1 LNATVESVLRKIV
14 PVSFRRFG
22 WDVMQRLKQWPPRGA
37 VRFGSLRRVKPIG
50 ADWGFSRGLPVD
62 RWYIERFLLAH
73 STDICGRVL
82 EIDTDYYTKKFGGE
96 RVTHGDLLHINEMRP
111 GVTMVGDLTSADHLP
126 SDVFD
131 CIVITQTLNLI
142 FDARAA
148 VATVHRMLKPGGTAL
163 VTIPGLSRMTADPD
177 GQWGHSWGF
186 TTISA
191 GRIFREVFEGGTVEV
206 EACGNVLSTTSFL
219 HGLAAGELRED
230 ELEFHD
236 PEFELLVLLRAVKGG
251 APG

>member
-1 LNATVESVLRKIV
+1 MNSAVESVLRKIV
-14 PVSFRRFG
+14 PVSLRRFG
-22 WDVMQRLKQWPPRGA
+22 WDVILRLKQWPPRGA
-37 VRFGSLRRVKPIG
+37 VRFGSLRRVKPVG
-50 ADWGFSRGLPVD
+50 ADWGFARGFPID

-73 STDICGRVL
+73 AADIRGRVL
-82 EIDTDYYTKKFGGE
+82 EIDTDRYTRKFGGD
-96 RVTHGDLLHINEMRP
+96 RVTQGDILHMYEMRP

-126 SDVFD
+126 SNVFD

-142 FDARAA
+142 FDAGAA

-163 VTIPGLSRMTADPD
+163 VTIPGLSRMTADSD
-177 GQWGHSWGF
+177 GQWGHCWGF

-191 GRIFREVFEGGTVEV
+191 GRMFREVFEGGTVEV
-206 EACGNVLSTTSFL
+206 EACGNVLATIAFL
-219 HGLAAGELRED
+219 HGLAAVELREE

-251 APG
+251 APD